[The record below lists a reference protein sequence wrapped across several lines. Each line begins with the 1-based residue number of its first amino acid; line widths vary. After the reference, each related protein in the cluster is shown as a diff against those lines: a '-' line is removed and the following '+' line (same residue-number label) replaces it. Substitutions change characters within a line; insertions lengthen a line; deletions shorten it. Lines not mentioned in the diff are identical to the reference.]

1 MKAKSGRVTTPP
13 LEIQETGPAPT
24 RPPFETGRSTG
35 PEVIPAAAA
44 HSSSAAKTQDG
55 IGTVQMRILDRSDRS
70 RPPRPPTSWPS
81 SPWTGWSVPSRA
93 GSGAACLFGGL
104 ADRARLPVRAVG
116 IIHALWRFHGVR
128 VLPTCHRAHG
138 RIPRLRA
145 TGVLLLDLAGES
157 FFRDWAGCRL
167 PLGSFL
173 WLACPPSGRTR
184 RHSLPPWARTRG

>member
-1 MKAKSGRVTTPP
+1 MKVKSGRVTTSP

-35 PEVIPAAAA
+35 PEVIPAAVA

-55 IGTVQMRILDRSDRS
+55 IGTVRMRNLDRSDRS

-93 GSGAACLFGGL
+93 GSGAACHAESL
-104 ADRARLPVRAVG
+104 AGRTRLLVRAVG
-116 IIHALWRFHGVR
+116 IIHALWLVHEVR
-128 VLPTCHRAHG
+128 VLPTCHRTHG
-138 RIPRLRA
+138 RVPRLLVTVGLRQ
-145 TGVLLLDLAGES
+145 GLAGES
-157 FFRDWAGCRL
+157 SCGDWAEYRL
-167 PLGSFL
+167 PAASSR
-173 WLACPPSGRTR
+173 WRACRPSGRTR